1 MKIERETDHDETTQA
16 LTDTIADAL
25 ASETNSVLTE
35 CSDGLSRVQLRV
47 GTRRFEL
54 RLMEVL

>member
-25 ASETNSVLTE
+25 ASEANSVITE
-35 CSDGLSRVQLRV
+35 CSDGLLRVQLRV